1 MVTETNEQPQHLS
14 LYVPGKPVA
23 QGSTRAFL
31 TKSGRPIVTGSNP
44 GGVAAFRLD
53 VIEAVRRARDLSPT
67 STPGEWDPMFAA
79 KVGIWVDIV
88 FSFER
93 PKAHYGTGR
102 NSTVKKEHAPD
113 CHTSKP
119 DIDKLSRAAL
129 DALTIARV
137 FHDDSAVAGL
147 TVAKTYA
154 DIAHTFINVQPLRVD
169 PLDAARRATSITHPN
184 PAERSERN
192 TTS

>member
-1 MVTETNEQPQHLS
+1 MTETDEQPLHLS
-14 LYVPGKPVA
+14 LYIPGKPVA

-44 GGVAAFRLD
+44 GGVATFRLD

-67 STPGEWDPMFAA
+67 STPGEWEPMFAA

-102 NSTVKKEHAPD
+102 NAAVKKEHAPD
-113 CHTSKP
+113 LHTSKP
-119 DIDKLSRAAL
+119 DIDKLSRAVL
-129 DALTIARV
+129 DALTIARA
-137 FHDDSAVAGL
+137 FYDDSAVAGL

-154 DIAHTFINVQPLRVD
+154 DTAHTFINVRPLHVD
-169 PLDAARRATSITHPN
+169 PLDAARRAATITQPN
-184 PAERSERN
+184 PTQPERYES
-192 TTS
+192 